1 MEENGTRQR
10 QSKYNERPE
19 TRFPNNKYTR
29 DVGLNKLLTVSATF
43 SSAGTIGDAASDF
56 VAAGFA
62 VNDQIMIWNSSLNNG
77 VRTITAV
84 ATSLLTCDWPF
95 KTEGPTASVVI
106 RMT

>member
-10 QSKYNERPE
+10 QGFLKSRPE

-43 SSAGTIGDAASDF
+43 SSAGTIGDAASNF

-62 VNDQIMIWNSSLNNG
+62 VNDQIIIWNSASNNG
-77 VRTITAV
+77 VRTVTAV
-84 ATSLLTCDWPF
+84 ATSLMTCDWPF
-95 KTEGPTASVVI
+95 VTEGPTAGVTV
-106 RMT
+106 RTT